1 MTRHYKHLLLNMP
14 VRHTLTMM
22 ERDSGKLGQQ
32 LQRLVSMDVMNF
44 YILAR

>member
-1 MTRHYKHLLLNMP
+1 MSHHYKNLMLNMP

-22 ERDSGKLGQQ
+22 ESNSVKLGQQ
-32 LQRLVSMDVMNF
+32 FQRLVSMDIMNF